1 MLLES
6 IFLHKYDPKH
16 NQIYARVLKLD
27 KNIYLSFIYSGKLS
41 NITYLWVAKVCE
53 SLGLAVNLKVK
64 LESMCAELLSVRAM
78 TIKCQYVTSFIQRTG
93 IYQSLIMFVEVN
105 HVTNKG
111 DYWDL
116 GKSVYVA
123 HQARKGYKTISK
135 EFGLH
140 KSTVRQTVYKWRIFK
155 TTVTFPRSGR
165 PTTITPK
172 QNV

>member
-1 MLLES
+1 MCVKVCE
-6 IFLHKYDPKH
+6 IFS
-16 NQIYARVLKLD
+16 
-27 KNIYLSFIYSGKLS
+27 LSFIYWENWSS
-41 NITYLWVAKVCE
+41 VTYLCIAKVCE

-64 LESMCAELLSVRAM
+64 LVSICAEVFSVSAM
-78 TIKCQYVTSFIQRTG
+78 TIKYQYVTCFIQRTG

-111 DYWDL
+111 DYWGPRKTVD
-116 GKSVYVA
+116 VT

-140 KSTVRQTVYKWRIFK
+140 KSTVRQIVYKWRKFK

-165 PTTITPK
+165 PTKIIPK